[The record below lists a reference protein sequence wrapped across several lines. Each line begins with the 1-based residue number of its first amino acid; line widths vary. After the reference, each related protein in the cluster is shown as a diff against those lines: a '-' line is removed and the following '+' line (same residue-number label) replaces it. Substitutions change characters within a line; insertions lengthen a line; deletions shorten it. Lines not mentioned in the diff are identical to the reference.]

1 MAAISFP
8 ENSTNV
14 RSEDRSED
22 ALAAFL
28 RPPRETRPLAES
40 SLLAVA
46 DTIGALPSGARV
58 WSWGEGRVALLV
70 HGWGGRG
77 AQLGGF
83 VHALVNDGWKVVA
96 FDAPAH
102 GDAPGKRTT
111 LDEMADTI
119 RAVADWHG
127 PVEAVIAHSFGAA
140 ATTVA
145 LSRGLRAGRVAFLAP
160 MFAVEASVERYMD
173 AVGLSGER
181 RAAFLAALADANRGA
196 GPDQLDGTR
205 LAAKMTA
212 PLLVVHDQG
221 DREVPYGDGI
231 TASSL
236 WPGAGL
242 ITTVG
247 LGHRKLLG
255 DPHVIGLVRDF
266 VAGAA
271 PRRLV
276 LDDAARIDREL
287 ADRSL
292 RLLRSYL

>member
-14 RSEDRSED
+14 RSITAGD

-28 RPPRETRPLAES
+28 RPAREARPLSES

-58 WSWGEGRVALLV
+58 WSWGEGPVALLV

-83 VHALVNDGWKVVA
+83 VHSLVNAGWKVVA

-102 GDAPGKRTT
+102 GDAPGSRTT
-111 LDEMADTI
+111 LVEMADTI

-127 PVEAVIAHSFGAA
+127 PVDAVIAHSFGAA

-160 MFAVEASVERYMD
+160 MFAVEASVERYIA
-173 AVGLSGER
+173 AVGLSAPER
-181 RAAFLAALADANRGA
+181 TAFLAALTDVARGA
-196 GPDQLDGTR
+196 GPDQLDGIR
-205 LAAKMTA
+205 LAPAMTA
-212 PLLVVHDQG
+212 PLQVIHDEA
-221 DREVPYGDGI
+221 DREVPYRDGV
-231 TASSL
+231 TAANL
-236 WPGAGL
+236 WPGAAL

-255 DPHVIGLVRDF
+255 DPHVIGLVREF
-266 VAGAA
+266 LAGAA
-271 PRRLV
+271 PRRLL

-287 ADRSL
+287 ADRQL
-292 RLLRSYL
+292 RFLKSYL

>member
-14 RSEDRSED
+14 RSGD
-22 ALAAFL
+22 ALTAFL
-28 RPPRETRPLAES
+28 HPPREPRPLAES

-46 DTIGALPSGARV
+46 DTIGALRSGARV
-58 WSWGEGRVALLV
+58 WSWGEGPVALLV

-83 VHALVNDGWKVVA
+83 VHALVNLGWQVVT

-102 GDAPGKRTT
+102 GDSPGKRTT
-111 LDEMADTI
+111 LVELADTV

-127 PVEAVIAHSFGAA
+127 PIDAVIAHSFGAA

-160 MFAVEASVERYMD
+160 LVSVEASVERYIA
-173 AVGLSGER
+173 AVGLSAEA
-181 RAAFLAALADANRGA
+181 RAGFLAALSDANHGA
-196 GPDQLDGTR
+196 GPDQLDGVK
-205 LAAKMTA
+205 LAARMTV

-221 DREVPYGDGI
+221 DREIPYRDGEI
-231 TASSL
+231 AARL

-242 ITTVG
+242 ISTVG

-255 DPHVIGLVRDF
+255 DPHVISLVRDF
-266 VAGAA
+266 VTGGA
-271 PRRLV
+271 PRNLV
-276 LDDAARIDREL
+276 LDEAARIDREL
-287 ADRSL
+287 ADRRL
-292 RLLRSYL
+292 RFLRSYL

>member
-8 ENSTNV
+8 KNSTNV
-14 RSEDRSED
+14 RSTSAAD

-28 RPPRETRPLAES
+28 RPPREERPLAEG

-58 WSWGEGRVALLV
+58 WSWGEGPVALLV

-83 VHALVNDGWKVVA
+83 VHGLVNAGWKVVA

-102 GDAPGKRTT
+102 GDAPGARTT
-111 LDEMADTI
+111 LVEMADTI

-127 PVEAVIAHSFGAA
+127 PVDAVIAHSFGAA

-160 MFAVEASVERYMD
+160 MFAVEASVERYIA
-173 AVGLSGER
+173 AVGLSAEG
-181 RAAFLAALADANRGA
+181 RAAFLAALTDVARGA
-196 GPDQLDGTR
+196 GPDQLDGVR
-205 LAAKMTA
+205 LAPTMTA
-212 PLLVVHDQG
+212 PLQVIHDQA
-221 DREVPYGDGI
+221 DREVPFRDGVS
-231 TASSL
+231 AANL
-236 WPGAGL
+236 WPGAAL

-266 VAGAA
+266 VSGAA
-271 PRRLV
+271 PRRLL

-287 ADRSL
+287 SDRQL
-292 RLLRSYL
+292 RFLKSYL